1 MGNDKKSP
9 DEQSFEERLRQAQ
22 VKVQTDTSFE
32 AAGDKPASPMG
43 IAFKMGVELVV
54 GSGLGAFIGFWF
66 DKWSGMAPL
75 FMVTLLVLGFAG
87 GIRNIFRDAEHM
99 NAVSSETKSGDDVKD
114 DELNTD

>member
-22 VKVQTDTSFE
+22 VKVQSDTSFE

-54 GSGLGAFIGFWF
+54 GSGLGAFIGYWF

-87 GIRNIFRDAEHM
+87 GIRNIFRDAERM
-99 NAVSSETKSGDDVKD
+99 NTASENTAKG
-114 DELNTD
+114 DELNND